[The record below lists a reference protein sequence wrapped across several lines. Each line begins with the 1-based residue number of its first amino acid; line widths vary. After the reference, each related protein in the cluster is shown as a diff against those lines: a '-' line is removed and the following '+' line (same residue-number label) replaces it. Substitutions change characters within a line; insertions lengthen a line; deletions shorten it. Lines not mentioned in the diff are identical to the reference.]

1 MIKSSHTSTIL
12 TCLGAVGVVITA
24 VLAAKGTPK
33 AMKAVEDA
41 AEEKVSYGELTKFEI
56 VKAAAPAY
64 VPAVV
69 SGVATIGCLFG
80 ANILNKH
87 QQASLASAY
96 ALLDTSY
103 KKYKGKV
110 KELYGKATDNN
121 IVEELAKDEYEE
133 EPPSPEVPK
142 GKALFFDSL
151 SLQYFEADMEDV
163 IQKVTMDDGLE
174 CFIIDLPIMDN
185 RYYPCYS

>member
-12 TCLGAVGVVITA
+12 TCIGAVGVVITA

-33 AMKAVEDA
+33 AMKAIEDA
-41 AEEKVSYGELTKFEI
+41 ADEKVSYGELTKFEI

-87 QQASLASAY
+87 QQASLTSAY

-110 KELYGKATDNN
+110 KELYGQATDDN
-121 IVEELAKDEYEE
+121 IVKEVAKDTYEE
-133 EPPSPEVPK
+133 EAEAREIPK
-142 GKALFFDSL
+142 GKALFFDSA
-151 SLQYFEADMEDV
+151 SLQYFEADMDDV

-174 CFIIDLPIMDN
+174 CYIIETPSNGMP
-185 RYYPCYS
+185 YYL